1 VRELKRRYGYRIERW
16 HATVPEGKLFD
27 AVRDLESSH
36 RIQMA
41 LSRSGFRKGNPS

>member
-1 VRELKRRYGYRIERW
+1 VRELKRRYGYRTERW

-36 RIQMA
+36 RIQLA
-41 LSRSGFRKGNPS
+41 LSRRRSG